1 MTKKL
6 KIFLTGGLGNQL
18 FQLAAGLY
26 YLNGRKLELD
36 LETANP
42 RRSSTGEVELL
53 TLNLPEKIELQK
65 KNKGKLARKIFGFN
79 LRSGYSPRKHE
90 QNVLFRSLKTTFSS
104 IVMMLL
110 FGRRLKISVSGNLG
124 NDPEIRTSNTNE
136 ILIGYFQT
144 HIVAEEILSIKDSLF
159 KDLYKGE
166 ILKYRREAKE
176 EIPLLVHVRLG
187 DYQGEDEFG
196 ILDSDYYEKA
206 IEALWAKGIYKKIWL
221 FSDQP
226 EDAIRRIPQK
236 YKEITRV
243 ISSEGLESAETLI
256 IMTLCQGHI
265 IANSSFSWWGAFL
278 RENQNSPVIAPQP
291 WFISL
296 GEPSQ
301 LVPNQWTRY
310 RGFL

>member
-1 MTKKL
+1 MTKNL

-26 YLNGRKLELD
+26 YANGRKIELD

-53 TLNLPEKIELQK
+53 TLNLPKEIELQK
-65 KNKGKLARKIFGFN
+65 GNRGKLARKIFGYN

-90 QNVLFRSLKTTFSS
+90 KNLLFRNLKKLISS
-104 IVMMLL
+104 IALMLL
-110 FGRRLKISVSGNLG
+110 LGKLLKISVSGDLG
-124 NDPEIRTSNTNE
+124 NDPEIRAGVSNE

-144 HIVAEEILSIKDSLF
+144 HIVAKEILKIKDSLF
-159 KDLYKGE
+159 RDLRRGE
-166 ILKYRREAKE
+166 ILKYRNQAKY

-187 DYQGEDEFG
+187 DYQGEDQFG
-196 ILDSDYYEKA
+196 ILHSDYYETA
-206 IEALWAKGIYKKIWL
+206 IESLWANGTFKKIWL

-226 EDAIRRIPQK
+226 EDAILRIPQK
-236 YKEITRV
+236 YREVTRV
-243 ISSEGLESAETLI
+243 ISSEGFESAETLI
-256 IMTLCQGHI
+256 NMTLCHGYI

-278 RENQNSPVIAPQP
+278 RENKKAPVIAPQP

-301 LVPNQWTRY
+301 LVPNQWTRVQ
-310 RGFL
+310 GFR

>member
-1 MTKKL
+1 MTKNL

-65 KNKGKLARKIFGFN
+65 ENKGKLARKIFGFN
-79 LRSGYSPRKHE
+79 LRSGYSPRKYE
-90 QNVLFRSLKTTFSS
+90 QNLLFRNLKKFISS

-110 FGRRLKISVSGNLG
+110 LGRRLKISVSGNLG
-124 NDPEIRTSNTNE
+124 NDPEIRASNSNE

-144 HIVAEEILSIKDSLF
+144 HIVAEEILKIKDSLF
-159 KDLYKGE
+159 RDLRKEKISEYRSQA
-166 ILKYRREAKE
+166 KY

-187 DYQGEDEFG
+187 DYQGEDQFG
-196 ILDSDYYEKA
+196 ILDFDYYETA
-206 IEALWAKGIYKKIWL
+206 IESLWANGTFKKIWL

-226 EDAIRRIPQK
+226 EDAILRIPQK
-236 YKEITRV
+236 YREVTRV
-243 ISSEGLESAETLI
+243 ISSEGFE
-256 IMTLCQGHI
+256 
-265 IANSSFSWWGAFL
+265 
-278 RENQNSPVIAPQP
+278 
-291 WFISL
+291 
-296 GEPSQ
+296 
-301 LVPNQWTRY
+301 
-310 RGFL
+310 